1 MTAGTDR
8 RELLADAAI
17 DIIGRSGMRALTHR
31 AVDSAADVPPGTTSY
46 HFRTRRELL
55 RGVLNRIA
63 DISTERLGRLPGPP
77 TGKAPSAAPTSRSD
91 RLREARALAERCA
104 AFVDGQVTTLRTTTL
119 ARMAC
124 EIEVASDP
132 ELREILHAGD
142 RFRTMAVG
150 AVGRLGSADP
160 PGARQ
165 RPDRVPGGAAVRST
179 GGNRVARLGSGRHR
193 CRPRGDHRR
202 GARLPGRDRSRGRLR
217 RARVHGWSRLH
228 GRGCRCSGRLPRTDD
243 VP

>member
-1 MTAGTDR
+1 MTTGTDR
-8 RELLADAAI
+8 RQLLTDAAI
-17 DIIGRSGMRALTHR
+17 VVIGRSGMRALTHR

-63 DISTERLGRLPGPP
+63 DISSERLARLPASP
-77 TGKAPSAAPTSRSD
+77 TGQAAAAAPSSRSD
-91 RLREARALAERCA
+91 RLKEAQALAARCA

-142 RFRTMAVG
+142 RFRVMAVG
-150 AVGRLGSADP
+150 AVGRLGSVDP
-160 PGARQ
+160 PAHANALIAFLDGLQ
-165 RPDRVPGGAAVRST
+165 FDRLVGTGSLFTAAAGTDAGRAEITDAVRT
-179 GGNRVARLGSGRHR
+179 YLVGIVPEDDLG
-193 CRPRGDHRR
+193 
-202 GARLPGRDRSRGRLR
+202 
-217 RARVHGWSRLH
+217 
-228 GRGCRCSGRLPRTDD
+228 
-243 VP
+243 

>member
-8 RELLADAAI
+8 RQLLADAAI
-17 DIIGRSGMRALTHR
+17 AVIGGGGMRALTHR
-31 AVDSAADVPPGTTSY
+31 AVDTAADVPPGTTSY

-63 DISTERLGRLPGPP
+63 DISTERLARLQGSPDNRPTPP
-77 TGKAPSAAPTSRSD
+77 APTSRAA
-91 RLREARALAERCA
+91 RLTEAQTLAARCA

-132 ELREILHAGD
+132 ELREILHTGD
-142 RFRTMAVG
+142 RFRVMAVG

-160 PGARQ
+160 PAHANALIAFREGLQ
-165 RPDRVPGGAAVRST
+165 FDRLVGTGSLSSAQPGTDAGRAEITDAVRT
-179 GGNRVARLGSGRHR
+179 YLVGI
-193 CRPRGDHRR
+193 
-202 GARLPGRDRSRGRLR
+202 
-217 RARVHGWSRLH
+217 
-228 GRGCRCSGRLPRTDD
+228 
-243 VP
+243 VPEEPIG

>member
-1 MTAGTDR
+1 VASGTDR
-8 RELLADAAI
+8 RQLLTDAAI
-17 DIIGRSGMRALTHR
+17 AVIGRSGMRALTHR
-31 AVDSAADVPPGTTSY
+31 AVDTAAGVPPGTTSY

-63 DISTERLGRLPGPP
+63 DISTERLARLSGPP
-77 TGKAPSAAPTSRSD
+77 TDRPAPSAPTSRSA
-91 RLREARALAERCA
+91 RLDEARTLAARCA

-142 RFRTMAVG
+142 RFRAMAHG

-160 PGARQ
+160 PAHANALIAFLEGLQ
-165 RPDRVPGGAAVRST
+165 FDRLVGTGLLFSASPGTDAGRAEIADAVLTYLVGIVPAE
-179 GGNRVARLGSGRHR
+179 
-193 CRPRGDHRR
+193 
-202 GARLPGRDRSRGRLR
+202 
-217 RARVHGWSRLH
+217 
-228 GRGCRCSGRLPRTDD
+228 
-243 VP
+243 

>member
-1 MTAGTDR
+1 VTAGTDR
-8 RELLADAAI
+8 RQLLADAAI
-17 DIIGRSGMRALTHR
+17 AVIGRSGMRALTHR

-63 DISTERLGRLPGPP
+63 DISVERIGRLPGPP
-77 TGKAPSAAPTSRSD
+77 ADGPPAAPPTSRSD
-91 RLREARALAERCA
+91 RLAEARALAERCA

-142 RFRTMAVG
+142 RFRTMAAN

-160 PGARQ
+160 PAHGNALIAFLEGLQ
-165 RPDRVPGGAAVRST
+165 FDRLVGTGSLVSAPVSTDAGRTEITDAVRT
-179 GGNRVARLGSGRHR
+179 YLVGI
-193 CRPRGDHRR
+193 
-202 GARLPGRDRSRGRLR
+202 
-217 RARVHGWSRLH
+217 
-228 GRGCRCSGRLPRTDD
+228 
-243 VP
+243 VPEDS

>member
-1 MTAGTDR
+1 VTTGTDR
-8 RELLADAAI
+8 RQLLADAAI

-31 AVDSAADVPPGTTSY
+31 AVDGAADVPPGTTSY

-63 DISTERLGRLPGPP
+63 DISTERIGRLPGPS
-77 TGKAPSAAPTSRSD
+77 TDGAPAAAPTSRSD
-91 RLREARALAERCA
+91 RLEEALALAEHCA

-160 PGARQ
+160 PAHGDALIAFLEGLQ
-165 RPDRVPGGAAVRST
+165 FDRLVGTGSLSAATPGTDAGRAEITQAVRT
-179 GGNRVARLGSGRHR
+179 YLVGI
-193 CRPRGDHRR
+193 
-202 GARLPGRDRSRGRLR
+202 
-217 RARVHGWSRLH
+217 
-228 GRGCRCSGRLPRTDD
+228 
-243 VP
+243 VPEDC

>member
-1 MTAGTDR
+1 VTTGTDR

-17 DIIGRSGMRALTHR
+17 DIIGHSGMRALTHR

-63 DISTERLGRLPGPP
+63 DISAERIGRIPGPP

-104 AFVDGQVTTLRTTTL
+104 AFVDGQVTTLRATTL

-142 RFRTMAVG
+142 RFRTMAVE

-160 PGARQ
+160 PAHGNALIAFLEGMQ
-165 RPDRVPGGAAVRST
+165 FDRLVGTGSLVSAPAGTDAGRAEITAAVLAYLV
-179 GGNRVARLGSGRHR
+179 GIVPEGS
-193 CRPRGDHRR
+193 
-202 GARLPGRDRSRGRLR
+202 
-217 RARVHGWSRLH
+217 
-228 GRGCRCSGRLPRTDD
+228 
-243 VP
+243 